1 MRIVNAVEAI
11 YDFPLSF
18 WSRREPLPI
27 SVPAVAVDGRSV
39 IVGKSNPQA
48 RTLEIEG
55 AFIGQSRANLRSQY
69 DALLGLL
76 SLPPLRF
83 YARDQLTRYLTG
95 YLESAEAEW
104 RGSDELGVRLSLLI
118 PDPLWA
124 ADTEN
129 SYTSAALGHDAT
141 FNLINAGTAPSRPL
155 IRLTGTA
162 SIPQNPTLTNL
173 TTGEQIALVGSLASG
188 EVLEV
193 DCSRMTAKRLP
204 STNALHELSSA
215 SLFGLRLDPGTNN
228 MRVNVSGSVGVEVR
242 WRDRWY

>member
-1 MRIVNAVEAI
+1 MRIVNAVGTI

-39 IVGKSNPQA
+39 ITGKSNPQA

-55 AFIGQSRANLRSQY
+55 ALIGQSRANLRGQY
-69 DALLGLL
+69 DTLLGLL
-76 SLPPLRF
+76 ALPPLRF

-104 RGSDELGVRLSLLI
+104 RGSDELGVRLSLLV

-124 ADTEN
+124 ADTE
-129 SYTSAALGHDAT
+129 SAYTSAALGNDAT
-141 FNLINAGTAPSRPL
+141 FNLTSTGTAPSRPL

-162 SIPQNPTLTNL
+162 STQNPTLTNL
-173 TTGEQIALVGSLASG
+173 TTGEQIALVGSLANG

-228 MRVNVSGSVGVEVR
+228 MRVNVTGSMGVEVR